1 MKILIVDDEPLARSR
16 LRAQVAEL
24 GAGEVVGEAVDGA
37 DALTKIAA
45 LAPDVL
51 LLDIRM
57 PGMDGLELVRHLSTL
72 PSRPAVIF
80 TTAYEEHALAAFEA
94 SAIDYLLKPVR
105 ASRLHEALQRAELFN
120 TARWQALV
128 AAGETT
134 ARTHLSAFSK
144 GTLRLVPVREVR
156 YFQAD
161 QGYVT
166 VSHPEGELLIE
177 DSLRA
182 LEQEFGGLFLRIH
195 RNTLVGLAWITALER
210 DARGNHFVR
219 ARDVPDSLPVSR
231 RLLGEVRRRL
241 RHLVLP

>member
-24 GAGEVVGEAVDGA
+24 AAGEVVGEAVDGA
-37 DALTKIAA
+37 DALMKIAA

-57 PGMDGLELVRHLSTL
+57 PGMDGLELVRHLSAL
-72 PSRPAVIF
+72 PSKPAVIF
-80 TTAYEEHALAAFEA
+80 TTAHEEHALAAFEA

-105 ASRLHEALQRAELFN
+105 ASRLHEALQRAALFN
-120 TARWQALV
+120 AARWQALA
-128 AAGETT
+128 AAGETA
-134 ARTHLSAFSK
+134 ARTHLSALSK
-144 GTLRLVPVREVR
+144 GALRLVPVREVR

-166 VSHPEGELLIE
+166 VRYPEGELLTE

-182 LEQEFGGLFLRIH
+182 LEQEFGALFLRIH
-195 RNTLVGLAWITALER
+195 RNTLVALAWVTALER
-210 DARGNHFVR
+210 DARGNPFVR
-219 ARDVPDSLPVSR
+219 VRDVPDSLPVSR